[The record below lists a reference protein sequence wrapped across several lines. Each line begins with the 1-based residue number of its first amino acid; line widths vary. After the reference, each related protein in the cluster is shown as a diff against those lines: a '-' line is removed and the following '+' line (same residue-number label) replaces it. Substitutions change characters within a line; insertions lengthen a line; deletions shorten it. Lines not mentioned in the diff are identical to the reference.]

1 VTERTEVKYQYVVYE
16 KKGRLACVTINRP
29 EVMNAIHPP
38 ALAELNDVWADY
50 IADDEVWV
58 AIFTGAGERAFSA
71 GADLKY
77 FAEEAHEQYLRQ
89 PERRIGH
96 VLDQCRKPVIA
107 ALNGYAVGGGLEMA
121 MRCDII
127 IAAEHA
133 KLGLPEPRRGL
144 LADSGGVLKLPRRVP
159 YHLAMGLILTGKFI
173 SAQEAYRMGLV
184 NEVVPMSDLM
194 ATAERW
200 AQEILECAPLS
211 VQAAKQVVLETLG
224 LPIEAPVEAIESLDS
239 VRRLRASEDYG
250 EGPRAFAEKR
260 KPIWKG
266 K

>member
-1 VTERTEVKYQYVVYE
+1 MTERTEVKYQYVLYE
-16 KKGRLACVTINRP
+16 KKGRLAYVVINRP

-38 ALAELNDVWADY
+38 ALAELNDIWADY
-50 IADDEVWV
+50 IADDDVWV

-77 FAEEAHEQYLRQ
+77 FAEGAHEQYLRQ
-89 PERRIGH
+89 PERRVGH
-96 VLDQCRKPVIA
+96 VLDHCHKPVIA

-121 MRCDII
+121 LRCDII

-144 LADSGGVLKLPRRVP
+144 LADTGGVIKLPRRVP

-184 NEVVPMSDLM
+184 NEVVPMGDLIV
-194 ATAERW
+194 TAERW

-224 LPIEAPVEAIESLDS
+224 LPVEAAVEAIESLDS
-239 VRRLRASEDYG
+239 VRRLRASEDYR

-260 KPIWKG
+260 KPVWKG
-266 K
+266 R

>member
-1 VTERTEVKYQYVVYE
+1 MTYQYILYE
-16 KKGRLACVTINRP
+16 KKDRAAYVTINRP
-29 EVMNAIHPP
+29 QVMNAIHPP
-38 ALAELNDVWADY
+38 ALAELNDIWADY
-50 IADDEVWV
+50 IADDDVWV

-77 FAEEAHEQYLRQ
+77 FTEEAHEQYLRQ

-96 VLDQCRKPVIA
+96 VLDQCHKPVIA

-127 IAAEHA
+127 ITAEHA

-144 LADSGGVLKLPRRVP
+144 LADTGGVIKLPRRVP

-194 ATAERW
+194 VTAERW

-224 LPIEAPVEAIESLDS
+224 LPIEAAVEAIESLDS

-260 KPIWKG
+260 KPVWKG
-266 K
+266 R

>member
-1 VTERTEVKYQYVVYE
+1 MTERAEVDYQYVLYE
-16 KKGRLACVTINRP
+16 KKGRIAYVTINRP
-29 EVMNAIHPP
+29 QVMNAIHPP
-38 ALAELNDVWADY
+38 ALAELNAIWADY
-50 IADDEVWV
+50 IADDELWV

-77 FAEEAHEQYLRQ
+77 FAEEAHEVYLRQ
-89 PERRIGH
+89 PESRPGH
-96 VLDQCRKPVIA
+96 VLDQCHKPVIA
-107 ALNGYAVGGGLEMA
+107 AVNGYAVGGGLEMA

-127 IAAEHA
+127 VAAEHA

-144 LADSGGVLKLPRRVP
+144 LADTGGVLKLPRRIP
-159 YHLAMGLILTGKFI
+159 FHLAMGLILTGRFI
-173 SAQEAYRMGLV
+173 PAQEAFRMGLV
-184 NEVVPMSDLM
+184 NEVVPMSNLM

-211 VQAAKQVVLETLG
+211 VRAAKQIVAETLS
-224 LPIEAPVEAIESLDS
+224 LPIPTAVEAVESLDT
-239 VRRLRASEDYG
+239 VRRLRESEDYM

-266 K
+266 R

>member
-1 VTERTEVKYQYVVYE
+1 VNGQYVLYE
-16 KKGRLACVTINRP
+16 KKRRIAYVTINRP
-29 EVMNAIHPP
+29 QVMNAIHPP
-38 ALAELNDVWADY
+38 ALAELNDIWADY
-50 IADDEVWV
+50 IADDDAWV

-96 VLDQCRKPVIA
+96 VLDQCHKPVIA

-121 MRCDII
+121 LRCDII

-144 LADSGGVLKLPRRVP
+144 LADTGGVIKLPRRVP

-184 NEVVPMSDLM
+184 NEVVPMGDLM
-194 ATAERW
+194 VTAERW

-224 LPIEAPVEAIESLDS
+224 LPIEAAVEAIEGLDS
-239 VRRLRASEDYG
+239 VRRLRASEDYR

-260 KPIWKG
+260 KPVWKG
-266 K
+266 R

>member
-1 VTERTEVKYQYVVYE
+1 MSYQHILYE
-16 KKGRLACVTINRP
+16 KKGRVAYVIINRP

-38 ALAELNDVWADY
+38 ALAEMNDIWSDY
-50 IADDEVWV
+50 IADDDLWV

-77 FAEEAHEQYLRQ
+77 FSEEAHEEYLRQ
-89 PERRIGH
+89 PRKRQGH
-96 VLDQCRKPVIA
+96 VLDECGKPVIA
-107 ALNGYAVGGGLEMA
+107 AVNGYAVGGGLEMA

-127 IAAEHA
+127 VAAEHA

-144 LADSGGVLKLPRRVP
+144 LADTGGVIKLPRRIP
-159 YHLAMGLILTGKFI
+159 FHMAMGLILTGKFI
-173 SAQEAYRMGLV
+173 SAQEAYRIGIV

-200 AQEILECAPLS
+200 AQEVLECAPLS
-211 VQAAKQVVLETLG
+211 IQAAKQIIMKTG
-224 LPIEAPVEAIESLDS
+224 DLPATVAINSIESLDS
-239 VRRLRASEDYG
+239 VRRLRESEDFM

-260 KPIWKG
+260 KPVWKG
-266 K
+266 R

>member
-1 VTERTEVKYQYVVYE
+1 MTERAKVDYQYVLYE
-16 KKGRLACVTINRP
+16 KKGRIAYVTINRP
-29 EVMNAIHPP
+29 QVMNAIHPP
-38 ALAELNDVWADY
+38 ALAELNAIWADY
-50 IADDEVWV
+50 IADDELWV

-77 FAEEAHEQYLRQ
+77 FAEEAHEVYLRQ
-89 PERRIGH
+89 PESRPGH
-96 VLDQCRKPVIA
+96 VLDQCHKPVIA
-107 ALNGYAVGGGLEMA
+107 AVNGYAVGGGLEMA

-127 IAAEHA
+127 VAAEHA

-144 LADSGGVLKLPRRVP
+144 LADTGGVLKLPRRIP
-159 YHLAMGLILTGKFI
+159 FHLAMGLILTGRFI
-173 SAQEAYRMGLV
+173 PAQEAFRMGLV

-211 VQAAKQVVLETLG
+211 VQAAKQIVAETLS
-224 LPIEAPVEAIESLDS
+224 LPIPTAVEAVESLDT
-239 VRRLRASEDYG
+239 VRRLRESEDYM

-266 K
+266 R

>member
-1 VTERTEVKYQYVVYE
+1 MTYQYILYE
-16 KKGRLACVTINRP
+16 KKDRVAYVTINRP
-29 EVMNAIHPP
+29 QVMNAIHPP
-38 ALAELNDVWADY
+38 ALAELNDIWADY
-50 IADDEVWV
+50 IADDDVWV

-77 FAEEAHEQYLRQ
+77 FTEEAHEQYLRQ

-96 VLDQCRKPVIA
+96 VLDQCHKPVIA

-127 IAAEHA
+127 ITAEHA

-144 LADSGGVLKLPRRVP
+144 LADTGGVIKLPRRVP

-194 ATAERW
+194 VTAERW

-224 LPIEAPVEAIESLDS
+224 LPIEAAVEAIESLDS

-260 KPIWKG
+260 KPVWKG
-266 K
+266 R